1 MKNYNEYSL
10 SKTIQLL
17 AEATPIFKV
26 RWVRL
31 TDYLFYNGRNK
42 AIVNY
47 ANMFSKAD
55 TPVMIDDVAKADLMK
70 SYYCE
75 YGSSAF
81 CLMYCQQVLEP
92 ETSPK
97 FFYDFMVQCTPYGN
111 FGIHST
117 FDESYQTPLLE
128 LSKLIEKQITD
139 IWADSRPLYQSLS
152 ALEADIAS
160 YDPFADPQPI
170 IPVKHPRDTYKHSC
184 VIDASGNYVTLVLVL
199 TKNEKNEEI
208 EDIQHYVLKAGE
220 RLLDVSPP
228 GNFIKA
234 RWNGSSWEEAAS
246 QEEKDAYHRSHRF

>member
-1 MKNYNEYSL
+1 MNNYDAYSL

-17 AEATPIFKV
+17 AEATKIFKV

-47 ANMFSKAD
+47 ADMFSKSD
-55 TPVMIDDVAKADLMK
+55 IPVMLDDIPKADLMK

-81 CLMYCQQVLEP
+81 CLMYCQKVLEAGKP
-92 ETSPK
+92 PK
-97 FFYDFMVQCTPYGN
+97 VFYDFMVQCTPYGN

-160 YDPFADPQPI
+160 YDPLADSAPI
-170 IPVKHPRDTYKHSC
+170 IPIKRPKDSYKHSC
-184 VIDASGNYVTLVLVL
+184 VIDADGNYVTLVLVY
-199 TKNEKNEEI
+199 TKNERNEAI
-208 EDIQHYVLKAGE
+208 EEIQHYVLKTGE
-220 RLLDVSPP
+220 YLLDVSPP

-234 RWNGSSWEEAAS
+234 HWNGSAWEEAAS
-246 QEEKDAYHRSHRF
+246 EEEIAAYRHSHRH